1 MYYKYV
7 IIILYMGDIFHYNEK
22 CNLIFKIFPEESN
35 FGITQKKSND
45 RKLYILVRTNIVGHN
60 LKGKY

>member
-1 MYYKYV
+1 
-7 IIILYMGDIFHYNEK
+7 MGDIFHYNEK